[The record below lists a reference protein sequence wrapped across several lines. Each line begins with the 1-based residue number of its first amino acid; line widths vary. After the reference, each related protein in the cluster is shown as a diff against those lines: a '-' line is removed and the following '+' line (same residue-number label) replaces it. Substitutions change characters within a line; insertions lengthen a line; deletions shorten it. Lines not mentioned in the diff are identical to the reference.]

1 MTIVLQTALVP
12 TQMVQHVENL
22 FAAIERHYM
31 VEHSER
37 SASYG
42 LSIQFGR
49 NPIKENSLK
58 FVPKDDS
65 GYMELYIYN
74 ISDTLAKRLTGKSA
88 VELGEE
94 AKRRREEG
102 NARISDAYAEPVASF
117 FGTSGV
123 KLDVNTYMGSTVNVH
138 YTFHTIGE
146 NTLSVISTLL
156 QHCGMTPKAPSVMA
170 YAL

>member
-1 MTIVLQTALVP
+1 MTILLQTALAP

-22 FAAIERHYM
+22 FAAIQRHYM

-37 SASYG
+37 SAGYG

-49 NPIKENSLK
+49 NPIKENSVK
-58 FVPKDDS
+58 FVPKGDS
-65 GYMELYIYN
+65 GYMELYVRE
-74 ISDTLAKRLTGKSA
+74 ISDALSKKLTGKGA
-88 VELGEE
+88 IALGDES
-94 AKRRREEG
+94 KRRREDG
-102 NARISDAYAEPVASF
+102 DTPISEAYAEPVASF

-138 YTFHTIGE
+138 YTFHTIDE

-156 QHCGMTPKAPSVMA
+156 QHCGMTPKAPSIMA